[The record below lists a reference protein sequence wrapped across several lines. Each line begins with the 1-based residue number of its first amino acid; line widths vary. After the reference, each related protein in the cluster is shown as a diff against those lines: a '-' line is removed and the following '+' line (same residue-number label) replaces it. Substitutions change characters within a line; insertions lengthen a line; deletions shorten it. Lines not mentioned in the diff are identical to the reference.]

1 MIVVSDTSPV
11 TALLQTGH
19 ADLLRVLFDEVY
31 LPPAVQA
38 ELLRFHSEL
47 PNWLIVRP
55 IVSQERARSWSEF
68 LDAGEAEAIV
78 LAEECRANYLLIDEK
93 RGRQFAESR
102 GLKVIGLLGVLLL
115 AKQSGRLGSVAEL
128 IGQLESQAG
137 FFVSERVKSIVLDA
151 AGESTG

>member
-1 MIVVSDTSPV
+1 MPGT
-11 TALLQTGH
+11 T
-19 ADLLRVLFDEVY
+19 
-31 LPPAVQA
+31 LPPFRTGPSDDRRQRYFARY
-38 ELLRFHSEL
+38 RFA
-47 PNWLIVRP
+47 PNGSRRLAARLVRRS
-55 IVSQERARSWSEF
+55 VSAQRAHSWSEF

-78 LAEECRANYLLIDEK
+78 LAEECRADYLLIDEK

-115 AKQSGRLGSVAEL
+115 AKQSGRLASVAEL

-137 FFVSERVKSIVLDA
+137 FFISERVKSIVVDA